1 MMFVAIGL
9 VLIWIL
15 FLSIVLLS
23 NREIGRNANDS
34 KQPFVSILI
43 SLRNEEDNVQTLCDS
58 LGQLTYPNFEIL
70 LGDDDSDDS
79 TLKWLEKCKPKN
91 AQLFSYKN
99 EDDSFGKQKVLAHL
113 AKKSK
118 GDFLL
123 FTDADM
129 QFHPDWIQGMLSQ
142 VSEGQQIVV
151 GLTKVSGNDWWSKMQ
166 NMDWLFNEW
175 IIGWFAGK
183 GIGLT
188 AWGNNLLISKSAYH
202 EVGGYESLKQTIIED
217 VTLLRALKGN
227 GGKLTANCDPFA
239 VATTKPVSFYG
250 YLNQRKRWMTGLLR
264 MNPLAVIGGLI
275 KWLFW
280 PALIFLALGN
290 PLWIMAGITI
300 LGLKFHL
307 MSKIGK
313 VTNSHILP
321 FSLLL
326 FEIYDFVFYLLTFAF
341 YLLPIKIDW
350 KGRKY

>member
-1 MMFVAIGL
+1 MSIAIGL

-15 FLSIVLLS
+15 FLSIVLRS
-23 NREIGRNANDS
+23 NPERGRNANDS
-34 KQPFVSILI
+34 KHPFVSILI

-70 LGDDDSDDS
+70 LGDDDSCDS
-79 TLKWLEKCKPKN
+79 TLKLLEKSKPEN
-91 AQLFSYKN
+91 AQVFSYKN
-99 EDDSFGKQKVLAHL
+99 EDGSFGKQKVLAQL
-113 AKKSK
+113 VKKSK

-142 VSEGQQIVV
+142 VSEGQEIVV
-151 GLTKVSGNDWWSKMQ
+151 GLTKVSGNSWWSKMQ

-175 IIGWFAGK
+175 IIGWFARK

-217 VTLLRALKGN
+217 VTLLRALAAK
-227 GGKLTANCDPFA
+227 GGKLVVNCDPLA
-239 VATTKPVSFYG
+239 VASTKSDSFYD
-250 YLNQRKRWMTGLLR
+250 YLNQRKRWMIGLLKI
-264 MNPLAVIGGLI
+264 NPLIIVGGLV

-300 LGLKFHL
+300 LGMKFHL